1 MSLLFPLVAWSA
13 AVLSCALLCRAALA
27 AARALPPAPEAAAR
41 IAPDPAAADRH
52 ASGLTLYEMAYLSG
66 GPHRLADV
74 VLVLMAQKRRLLLA
88 DTGWATVVDPVGTDA
103 VERAALT
110 AIGPEGQRRIPAV
123 RDALVG
129 DAAVR
134 RVADRLET
142 QGLAQPAAVR
152 PGIGGAVRLVKGAAL
167 VTLLSAVATSW
178 TAAPGA
184 DSGQVLIWFTVPQI
198 LTLGLWAVARFE
210 LHPYSDWATVA
221 GERRLPATTGP
232 RGAPDAPGTP
242 SGSLI
247 TLALRGPT
255 ALTDPSLRAALHS
268 SGA

>member
-1 MSLLFPLVAWSA
+1 MSLLFLLVAWSA

-27 AARALPPAPEAAAR
+27 AARALPPAPK
-41 IAPDPAAADRH
+41 PAAATVPDPSAAQRDT
-52 ASGLTLYEMAYLSG
+52 SGLTLYEMAYLSG

-129 DAAVR
+129 DEAVR

-152 PGIGGAVRLVKGAAL
+152 PGIGSAVRLVQGAAL
-167 VTLLSAVATSW
+167 VVLLSAVATYW

-184 DSGQVLIWFTVPQI
+184 GDGAVLLWFTLPQI
-198 LTLGLWAVARFE
+198 LTLGIWAVARFE

-221 GERRLPATTGP
+221 GERRLPGRTGS
-232 RGAPDAPGTP
+232 RGAPDVPATP
-242 SGSLI
+242 SDSLI